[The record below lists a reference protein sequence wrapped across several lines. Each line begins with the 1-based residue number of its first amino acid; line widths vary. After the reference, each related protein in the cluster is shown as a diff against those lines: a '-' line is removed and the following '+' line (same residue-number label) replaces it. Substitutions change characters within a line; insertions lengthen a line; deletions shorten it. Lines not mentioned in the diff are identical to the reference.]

1 MSWKSVGEWLKKNG
15 GNLVGMAGAIATGNI
30 PAGVAAVASMVT
42 EATGESKPELA
53 LAKLQADPQAVLRFE
68 ELCRQSEADIR
79 AHHREMLRLELDD
92 AQKSHA
98 EQQNTIRSGDSA
110 EDEYV
115 RHTRPMMARQSWW
128 ATGAY
133 VLLSEG
139 AKIAGYGDGCSFEAA
154 MVLVSPA
161 AAYIGFRSV
170 DHMFGKFKKK
180 AA

>member
-15 GNLVGMAGAIATGNI
+15 GSLAGMAGAIATGNI

-68 ELCRQSEADIR
+68 ELCKQSEADIR
-79 AHHREMLRLELDD
+79 AHHRELLRLELDD
-92 AQKSHA
+92 AQRSHA
-98 EQQNTIRSGDSA
+98 EQQNTIRSGDNA

-139 AKIAGYGDGCSFEAA
+139 AKIAGYGDGCSLEAA

-170 DHMFGKFKKK
+170 DHMFGRFKKK
-180 AA
+180 I